1 MRGVCQE
8 DAAWPDTVS
17 GQDKIGN
24 MARTGTGPASCGY
37 HSTWSQSRCPFFSRF
52 TGTYRSV
59 SWPSLPLRAVAHQL
73 ISDLDAE
80 YQLRETIDARSVP
93 RRRSLARHRVEE
105 MEDADDDEMPALVDS
120 DEMPALV
127 GPGPPFTVWLPADAA
142 PGPMQPPVR
151 RGPCRSPA
159 RGFAKPGRQG

>member
-1 MRGVCQE
+1 MAKTG
-8 DAAWPDTVS
+8 
-17 GQDKIGN
+17 IGN
-24 MARTGTGPASCGY
+24 MARTGTGPASYGH
-37 HSTWSQSRCPFFSRF
+37 HSPGLWPLRDEIMLCTISGF
-52 TGTYRSV
+52 TRSYRSV

-73 ISDLDAE
+73 ISDLAAE
-80 YQLRETIDARSVP
+80 YQLRETI
-93 RRRSLARHRVEE
+93 E

-127 GPGPPFTVWLPADAA
+127 GPGPPFTVWLPADSA
-142 PGPMQPPVR
+142 PGPMQPPVQ